1 VCWFCCEGGC
11 ACDMSVGFFFVVVY
25 LWALL
30 RFLFVLIVCPA
41 SVSCV
46 ACVLAGSLMFKGC
59 FVVGGVALCVC
70 VCVWSVTVGY
80 FWLSVVDFR

>member
-46 ACVLAGSLMFKGC
+46 A
-59 FVVGGVALCVC
+59 
-70 VCVWSVTVGY
+70 
-80 FWLSVVDFR
+80 